1 MTISIGITIRKG
13 KRKMIQNTK
22 ETYIDKAVRLTKLYT
37 DLKGEQLVRYYALL
51 AMVKGDNV
59 TLEDVHDAWSMNM
72 NFKEPNPPFCYGH
85 DHLSIVPFDQL
96 SKETQDRDIEYMTA
110 IKKVARELKDDI
122 N

>member
-1 MTISIGITIRKG
+1 
-13 KRKMIQNTK
+13 MIQNTK

-37 DLKGEQLVRYYALL
+37 DLKSEQLVRYYALL
-51 AMVKGDNV
+51 ALVKGEDV
-59 TLEDVHDAWSMNM
+59 TLEDVHDAWAMNM
-72 NFKEPNPPFCYGH
+72 NFKEKNPPYCYGH

-96 SKETQDRDIEYMTA
+96 SKETQDRDVEYAEA

>member
-1 MTISIGITIRKG
+1 
-13 KRKMIQNTK
+13 MIQNTK
-22 ETYIDKAVRLTKLYT
+22 ETYIDKAVRLTELYT

-59 TLEDVHDAWSMNM
+59 TLEDVHDAWAMNM
-72 NFKEPNPPFCYGH
+72 NFKTPNPPYCYGH

-96 SKETQDRDIEYMTA
+96 SKETQDRDIEYMEA

>member
-1 MTISIGITIRKG
+1 
-13 KRKMIQNTK
+13 MIQNTK

-72 NFKEPNPPFCYGH
+72 NFKESNPPFCYGH

>member
-1 MTISIGITIRKG
+1 MV
-13 KRKMIQNTK
+13 QNTK
-22 ETYIDKAVRLTKLYT
+22 ETYIDKAVRLTELYT
-37 DLKGEQLVRYYALL
+37 DLKGEHLVRYYALL

-72 NFKEPNPPFCYGH
+72 NFKVPNPPFCYGH

-96 SKETQDRDIEYMTA
+96 SKETQDRDVEYMEA